1 MSRNGFMALFLLL
14 SACGR
19 GLSGEYVSPDGSV
32 SYRFEPGG
40 RVHISYQG
48 AKAESTYE
56 IYDRKIR
63 VETPRGRQ
71 FLILLDDGSL
81 QGARGIKLVRKIN

>member
-1 MSRNGFMALFLLL
+1 MSRNGFIALLILL

-19 GLSGEYVSPDGSV
+19 GLSGEYVSTDGSA
-32 SYRFEPGG
+32 SYQFESGG
-40 RVHISYQG
+40 RVHISYRG

-71 FLILLDDGSL
+71 VFILLDDGSL
-81 QGARGIKLVRKIN
+81 QGARGIKLVRKN